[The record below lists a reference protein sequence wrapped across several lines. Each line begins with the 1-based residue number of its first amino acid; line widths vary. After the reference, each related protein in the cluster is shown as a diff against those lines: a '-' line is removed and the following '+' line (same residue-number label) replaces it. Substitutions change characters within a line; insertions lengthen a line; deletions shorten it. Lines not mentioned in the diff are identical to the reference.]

1 MAFPLL
7 PLWLIYIIAVAIFGG
22 GTLILLKSHKTQGQR
37 LAVLGMKDAGKTRF
51 YRFLQGKKYV
61 EVLDLET
68 EKDAIESFTYTCS
81 NGSKI
86 KIQKGHDY
94 GGGRDYVKTHYE
106 DLLKDSDIVVFV
118 FDMHKF
124 LYDMEYQKETNSI
137 ASLINDMNYKNCNI
151 VKIAS
156 HKDEFDLSKQKNKKQ
171 IYNEFCNV
179 IKTKKYW
186 DSIMDYNLFFAD
198 MRNNDELKTIADKIF
213 K

>member
-22 GTLILLKSHKTQGQR
+22 GTLILLKTRKTQGQR

-51 YRFLQGKKYV
+51 YRFLQGKEYI
-61 EVLDLET
+61 EGLDNET
-68 EKDAIESFTYTCS
+68 EQDDIESFTYSCS

-86 KIQKGHDY
+86 KIQKGYDY
-94 GGGRDYVKTHYE
+94 GGGRDLIKTHYE

-137 ASLINDMNYKNCNI
+137 ASLINDVNYKNYNI

-156 HKDEFDLSKQKNKKQ
+156 HKDEFVLSKPSDKKQ
-171 IYNEFCNV
+171 IYTEFSNV

-186 DSIMDYNLFFAD
+186 NSIMEYNLFFAD
-198 MRNNDELKTIADKIF
+198 MRNNNELKIIADKIF